1 MLEDV
6 GIQLTMISGIVG
18 QQRTAKTHQFNIEAV
33 LLFGHFLRDLRHI
46 LLGTVNHTH
55 FDMLCITA
63 LLIASC
69 QQ

>member
-18 QQRTAKTHQFNIEAV
+18 QQRTAKTHQLHLKAIF
-33 LLFGHFLRDLRHI
+33 FFSDFLRDLRHI

>member
-18 QQRTAKTHQFNIEAV
+18 QQRTAKPHQFHLQAI
-33 LLFGHFLRDLRHI
+33 FFFSDFLRDFRHI
-46 LLGTVNHTH
+46 LLCAVNHAH
-55 FDMLCITA
+55 FNMLCIIV